1 MFVEEREGELYRDDL
16 TGKISCLNMIVA
28 LSFALKHRLRWEP
41 FGHYPDLA
49 PYIQHLDTYAKDAQ
63 VPDKAVIPEKPSVL
77 RKTGMFLGLP
87 MAFSNP
93 RKAFKL
99 AKQPLG
105 NLPLEITLYIAAYL
119 KSVTDNETL
128 KLTPCLTQAL
138 NVLAL
143 MNDVITGTD
152 RVLNTP
158 LPVAYS
164 IAISQITWVYVLL
177 LPFQL
182 VKPLGWVTI
191 PATIFAAYIILGI
204 AHIGFEVENPFGHDP
219 NDLPLDALCVQIQR
233 DIDTIMSRPR
243 PRAKEFVKRKDNALL
258 WPLTTRTYE
267 HWSTR
272 DPQEIRNALAQKP
285 WAAFH
290 TEKRQNTVL
299 EEKIIGPAQ
308 GVHGGV

>member
-1 MFVEEREGELYRDDL
+1 MYADEREGEIGRDDL
-16 TGKISCLNMIVA
+16 PGKVTCLNLIVA
-28 LSFALKHRLRWEP
+28 LCFALKHRLRWEP
-41 FGHYPDLA
+41 YGHYPDLA
-49 PYIQHLDTYAKDAQ
+49 PYIQHLDTYAKTAQ
-63 VPDKAVIPEKPSVL
+63 VPDKALMSDEPSLL

-87 MAFSNP
+87 MAYSNP

-99 AKQPLG
+99 AKQPVG
-105 NLPLEITLYIAAYL
+105 NLPLEITMHIAAYL
-119 KSVTDNETL
+119 KSICDNETL

-138 NVLAL
+138 NTLSIF
-143 MNDVITGTD
+143 NDVFTSTD

-191 PATIFAAYIILGI
+191 PATIFSAYIILGI
-204 AHIGFEVENPFGHDP
+204 AHIGFEVENPFGNDP
-219 NDLPLDALCVQIQR
+219 NDLPLDALCLQIQR
-233 DIDTIMSRPR
+233 DIDVIMSRPR
-243 PRAKEFVKRKDNALL
+243 PRAREFVKRGENALL

-267 HWSTR
+267 HWATR
-272 DPQEIRNALAQKP
+272 DAQELRDALAQKP

-290 TEKRQNTVL
+290 TEKRQSTVL